1 MPRATAHST
10 EGQKVT
16 IETVDQVRLR
26 NLKFLLEQFKDEI
39 RSQYPEHPE
48 RGMLKLFA
56 ERVGISVI
64 NFRQIMSGHKLAG
77 PNIRDRIE
85 DALSLPRGWLD
96 SDHSQDQL
104 AKDDD
109 AKAFS
114 DSVMALY
121 NQAPEATRIAMF
133 KVMSALV
140 TNKPLEALVG
150 EQGKRRK

>member
-1 MPRATAHST
+1 
-10 EGQKVT
+10 VT

-39 RSQYPEHPE
+39 RAQYPEHPE

-85 DALSLPRGWLD
+85 DALNLPRGWLD

-109 AKAFS
+109 AKAFN

-121 NQAPEATRIAMF
+121 NQAPEATRTAML
-133 KVMSALV
+133 KIMSALV
-140 TNKPLEALVG
+140 TNKPLESLV
-150 EQGKRRK
+150 EQGRRHK

>member
-1 MPRATAHST
+1 
-10 EGQKVT
+10 VT

-39 RSQYPEHPE
+39 RAQYPEHPE

-85 DALSLPRGWLD
+85 DALNLPRGWLD
-96 SDHSQDQL
+96 SDHSQ
-104 AKDDD
+104 

-114 DSVMALY
+114 ESVMALY
-121 NQAPEATRIAMF
+121 NQAPEATRSAML

-140 TNKPLEALVG
+140 TNKPLEALV